1 MNDNYNPD
9 YPVAN
14 GGSFLNHSYLQPQA
28 QNNSFWYAGA
38 NVNPQQAY
46 YPDSRRNIGSPY
58 TTNPMMPNMSN
69 MPTQTQ
75 TPVMPFS
82 SYPQNTTQPAF
93 NSLVESRRNDTQPN
107 SVGSNP
113 WASQPAQPTFTP
125 PVTPQPAQMPSPW
138 TYQSAYDPNCAA
150 LYNPNLNFTFEKG
163 ASAWD
168 NPYAA
173 PAPIMQPIINWNA
186 PNMPQ
191 PSVMPPSCPAYQQVY
206 NFPQTNLNWNDIA
219 EKNWGK
225 TIL

>member
-1 MNDNYNPD
+1 MKRYRLVWCVIGLLFLVTFGDILSRELTVKAAHDFTQARVIAHRGYGNPE
-9 YPVAN
+9 
-14 GGSFLNHSYLQPQA
+14 
-28 QNNSFWYAGA
+28 
-38 NVNPQQAY
+38 
-46 YPDSRRNIGSPY
+46 
-58 TTNPMMPNMSN
+58 
-69 MPTQTQ
+69 
-75 TPVMPFS
+75 
-82 SYPQNTTQPAF
+82 
-93 NSLVESRRNDTQPN
+93 NSLK
-107 SVGSNP
+107 
-113 WASQPAQPTFTP
+113 A
-125 PVTPQPAQMPSPW
+125 
-138 TYQSAYDPNCAA
+138 YQSAYDPNCAA